1 MLVQFSIFPV
11 GGGEELAKS
20 VAKIVDII
28 DKSKLPYQ
36 TTAMS
41 TTVEGGWEEVFGLIK
56 RCHHA
61 MRKEHNRVYL
71 VITCDDRRSAKGRLE
86 GKVNDVEKILK
97 RRIRR

>member
-1 MLVQFSIFPV
+1 MLVQFSIFPI
-11 GGGEELAKS
+11 GKGEELAKS
-20 VAKIVDII
+20 VANIIDII

-41 TTVEGGWEEVFGLIK
+41 TIVEGSWEEVFGLIK
-56 RCHHA
+56 KCHSA
-61 MRKEHNRVYL
+61 MKKEHNRVYM
-71 VITCDDRRSAKGRLE
+71 VIAVDDRKGAKKRLK

>member
-11 GGGEELAKS
+11 GKGEELAKS
-20 VAKIVDII
+20 VANIIDII

-41 TTVEGGWEEVFGLIK
+41 TIVEGSWEEVFGLIK
-56 RCHHA
+56 KCHSA
-61 MRKEHNRVYL
+61 MKKEHNRVYM
-71 VITCDDRRSAKGRLE
+71 VIAVDDRKGAKERLK